1 MPQQLVSA
9 ETLKQ
14 PQNNAPP
21 PPRSASLITRIY
33 DLCLLTAQER
43 HRELTLR
50 LGILKD
56 LRMAL
61 KEIHDQLRRSV
72 EAADKA
78 ETKIRDFHVVFG
90 HRADALLAPQDDEPD
105 FLNKLHTASNI
116 INNLSFQISCDADE
130 DVEREQDKVAE
141 ELDGVCR
148 RQAELNEPAAP
159 VQKR

>member
-1 MPQQLVSA
+1 MDSV
-9 ETLKQ
+9 
-14 PQNNAPP
+14 NAKTE
-21 PPRSASLITRIY
+21 LE
-33 DLCLLTAQER
+33 DLQER

-61 KEIHDQLRRSV
+61 KEIHDLLRRSA

-90 HRADALLAPQDDEPD
+90 HRADAQDDGPD

-141 ELDGVCR
+141 ELDRVCR

>member
-1 MPQQLVSA
+1 MDSV
-9 ETLKQ
+9 
-14 PQNNAPP
+14 NAKTE
-21 PPRSASLITRIY
+21 LE
-33 DLCLLTAQER
+33 DLQER

-61 KEIHDQLRRSV
+61 KEIHDLLRRSV